1 MLSYPNFQIKN
12 TDWGYLLT
20 RDRLDGPFPP
30 PSQPP
35 SPVAEE
41 QNLGKMDDDSWKISA
56 SDLTPAPA
64 DPLTLA
70 QGTIP
75 WLFDD
80 SFSCFTDFHVCFNV
94 RLHYNHGILVKQVD
108 GPAPPGCVC
117 TTVTAL
123 CTIKIE
129 HYMIPV
135 ECLTPAAPKG
145 KGEKCL
151 MLKGEKAGQIHVI
164 KECRMKKWQV
174 VLNNGTTLPFDNVC
188 WVIGV
193 HP

>member
-1 MLSYPNFQIKN
+1 
-12 TDWGYLLT
+12 
-20 RDRLDGPFPP
+20 
-30 PSQPP
+30 
-35 SPVAEE
+35 
-41 QNLGKMDDDSWKISA
+41 MDDDPWKISV
-56 SDLTPAPA
+56 SDLMPAPA
-64 DPLTLA
+64 DPLTLSTA
-70 QGTIP
+70 TAVQPQVNKGTIP

-94 RLHYNHGILVKQVD
+94 GLCYNCGILVKQVD

-123 CTIKIE
+123 HATKIE
-129 HYMIPV
+129 HHMIPV

-151 MLKGEKAGQIHVI
+151 ILKGKKVGQIHVI
-164 KECRMKKWQV
+164 KECRTKKWQV

-188 WVIGV
+188 WVIGA

>member
-1 MLSYPNFQIKN
+1 MLGYPNFQIKN
-12 TDWGYLLT
+12 TDVATSRGYLLT
-20 RDRLDGPFPP
+20 RNRLD
-30 PSQPP
+30 
-35 SPVAEE
+35 SPCLRALISLQWRSFF
-41 QNLGKMDDDSWKISA
+41 QNLGKTDNDPWKISVL
-56 SDLTPAPA
+56 DLTSAPT

-94 RLHYNHGILVKQVD
+94 GLCYNHGVLVKEVVHTTCPDQCLGKD

-123 CTIKIE
+123 S
-129 HYMIPV
+129 
-135 ECLTPAAPKG
+135 APKG

-151 MLKGEKAGQIHVI
+151 ILKGEKVGQIHII
-164 KECRMKKWQV
+164 KECRTKKQQV
-174 VLNNGTTLPFDNVC
+174 VLNNGTMLPFNDVC
-188 WVIGV
+188 
-193 HP
+193 